1 MKKNY
6 LITGG
11 AGFIGSRLA
20 EYLKYK
26 KGSIYIIDDLST
38 GSLSN
43 IKKLP
48 KNIRFIKGDCAESE
62 ILKKLQKIKFDTI
75 FHIAGQS
82 SGEISFDSPINDLN
96 RNLVST
102 VKLAEFSLK
111 NNVRKFVY
119 ASSMSVYGDL
129 KEDNFN
135 AKEKSKCNPLSF
147 YGISKLTSENYLKTF
162 SKLGLDVTILR
173 FFNVYGPNQN
183 LKNLR
188 QGMISIY
195 LGQLLKS
202 NTIIVKGSLKRF
214 RDFIYIDDVVEAIIK
229 ILKSN
234 SVNGKILNIGSGKC
248 TQIKKII
255 KKIQTFVKQGLPQ
268 FGKIKLRKE
277 ENYKTFPSI
286 KKAKILLNWKPKISF
301 DEGLL
306 KTIKFYEKKIK

>member
-1 MKKNY
+1 MGKNY

-11 AGFIGSRLA
+11 AGFIGSKLV
-20 EYLKYK
+20 EYLKNRV
-26 KGSIYIIDDLST
+26 GLIYIVDDLST
-38 GSLSN
+38 GLLSN

-48 KNIRFIKGDCAESE
+48 KNVKFIKGDCTNSK

-82 SGEISFDSPINDLN
+82 SGEISFDSPTNDLN
-96 RNLVST
+96 RNLLST

-111 NNVRKFVY
+111 NNVRKFIY

-129 KEDNFN
+129 KKDRLH
-135 AKEKSKCNPLSF
+135 AKENSKCNPLSF
-147 YGISKLTSENYLKTF
+147 YGLSKLSSENYLKIF
-162 SKLGLDVTILR
+162 SKLGLNITILR

-214 RDFIYIDDVVEAIIK
+214 RDFIYIDDVIK
-229 ILKSN
+229 IIDLCSSRSITKNKIYNISTGYKTSVKEILLLISQITKKKFSVVLKGPTPGDQFGIYAKPN
-234 SVNGKILNIGSGKC
+234 LLKKDLK
-248 TQIKKII
+248 IKKLTSIKDGI
-255 KKIQTFVKQGLPQ
+255 KKMID
-268 FGKIKLRKE
+268 
-277 ENYKTFPSI
+277 SI
-286 KKAKILLNWKPKISF
+286 KY
-301 DEGLL
+301 D
-306 KTIKFYEKKIK
+306 

>member
-26 KGSIYIIDDLST
+26 KVSIYIIDDLST
-38 GSLSN
+38 GSILN
-43 IKKLP
+43 IKKLS
-48 KNIRFIKGDCAESE
+48 KNIKFIKGDCADSK

-102 VKLAEFSLK
+102 VKLAEFALK
-111 NNVRKFVY
+111 NNVRKFIY

-129 KEDNFN
+129 KEDKLN

-147 YGISKLTSENYLKTF
+147 YGISKLSSENYLKIF
-162 SKLGLDVTILR
+162 SKLGLDITILR

-202 NTIIVKGSLKRF
+202 NTIVIKGSLSRF
-214 RDFIYIDDVVEAIIK
+214 RDFIYIDDVVKIID
-229 ILKSN
+229 LCSA
-234 SVNGKILNIGSGKC
+234 
-248 TQIKKII
+248 KKIAKNKTYNI
-255 KKIQTFVKQGLPQ
+255 STGYKTTVKEIISLISKTTKKKI
-268 FGKIKLRKE
+268 KIKLKGSTPGDQFGI
-277 ENYKTFPSI
+277 YSKPILLKKDLKIKKLISI
-286 KKAKILLNWKPKISF
+286 K
-301 DEGLL
+301 DG
-306 KTIKFYEKKIK
+306 IKKMIESIRYD

>member
-11 AGFIGSRLA
+11 AGFIGSRLV
-20 EYLKYK
+20 EYLKNRIV
-26 KGSIYIIDDLST
+26 SIYIVDDLST

-43 IKKLP
+43 IKRLP
-48 KNIRFIKGDCAESE
+48 KNVKFINGDCADNK

-82 SGEISFDSPINDLN
+82 SGEISFDSPTNDLN
-96 RNLVST
+96 RNLLST

-111 NNVRKFVY
+111 NKVRKFIY

-129 KEDNFN
+129 KEDRSH

-147 YGISKLTSENYLKTF
+147 YGISKLTSENYLKIF
-162 SKLGLDVTILR
+162 SKLGLDITILR

-202 NTIIVKGSLKRF
+202 NTIIIKGSLKRF
-214 RDFIYIDDVVEAIIK
+214 RDFIYIDDVIK
-229 ILKSN
+229 IIDLCSSRKITKNKIYNISTGYKT
-234 SVNGKILNIGSGKC
+234 SVKEILSLIS
-248 TQIKKII
+248 QITKK
-255 KKIQTFVKQGLPQ
+255 
-268 FGKIKLRKE
+268 KIKLVLKGSTPGDQFGIYAKPTLLKKDLKIK
-277 ENYKTFPSI
+277 NLTSI
-286 KKAKILLNWKPKISF
+286 KDGVKKMIES
-301 DEGLL
+301 
-306 KTIKFYEKKIK
+306 IKYD